1 MEYNSKDS
9 LILNGDFHNG
19 RVDIITPPS
28 SDILFKMKEQ
38 VSHENKSTD
47 YNEAIKG
54 EIEDNILAKV
64 FFSKENIDILQDGLR
79 AGVYNMSEGNF
90 KIPPQNVNNL
100 KIIMRRVYLQHTTH
114 DLNNVKGEV
123 ERLNQIILNSII
135 PEVYNSAISYN
146 KYRID
151 QSSLVSPLELPKQID
166 RDFKHLEVNN
176 FVLNNIY

>member
-9 LILNGDFHNG
+9 LILDNNFHNG
-19 RVDIITPPS
+19 RVDIMTPPS
-28 SDILFKMKEQ
+28 ADILFKMKEQ

-64 FFSKENIDILQDGLR
+64 FFSKNNIDILQDGLR
-79 AGVYNMSEGNF
+79 AGVYKMSEGDF

-100 KIIMRRVYLQHTTH
+100 KIIMRRVYFQYTTH
-114 DLNNVKGEV
+114 DLTNVKGEI

-135 PEVYNSAISYN
+135 PEVYNSAVSYN

-151 QSSLVSPLELPKQID
+151 QSSLVSPLERPKQID
-166 RDFKHLEVNN
+166 RDYKHLEVNN

>member
-9 LILNGDFHNG
+9 LILNKDYHNG

-28 SDILFKMKEQ
+28 HDIMFKMKEQ
-38 VSHENKSTD
+38 ISHENKSTH

-54 EIEDNILAKV
+54 EVEDNILAKV

-79 AGVYNMSEGNF
+79 AGVYKMSNNEF
-90 KIPPQNVNNL
+90 QIPPQNVNNL
-100 KIIMRRVYLQHTTH
+100 KIIMRNVYFQHSNH

-123 ERLNQIILNSII
+123 DRLDQIILNSII
-135 PEVYNSAISYN
+135 PEVYNSAVSYN

-151 QSSLVSPLELPKQID
+151 QSSLVSPLERPKQID
-166 RDFKHLEVNN
+166 RDYKHLEVNN